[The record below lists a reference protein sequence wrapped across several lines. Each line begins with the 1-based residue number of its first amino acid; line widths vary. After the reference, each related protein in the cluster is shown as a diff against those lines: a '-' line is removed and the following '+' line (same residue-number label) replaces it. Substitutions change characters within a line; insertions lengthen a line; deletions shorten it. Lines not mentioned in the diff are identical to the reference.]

1 MVKFYVLQIKMGRMT
16 LADVPEKFKAAVET
30 ELNIGEQ
37 PMVYRI
43 LDISK
48 YQPNVDYAATAKDI
62 DGVILRIG
70 LTYWGAQ
77 NMGKDEYFEQHY
89 AGFKAVGCPVGVYY
103 YSAADSVAVA
113 EKEADFCLS
122 LLKGKQFELPIYYD
136 VENNQRQGSL
146 SKALLTQIVDVF
158 CSKVEKAGF
167 FVGFYAST
175 SWLTNKMDTAYL
187 SSKYTLW
194 KADYRTAYDKT
205 IPCDMHQYTSGGAVA
220 GINGRVDL
228 SNCYVDFE
236 KIIKE
241 KGLNGFEK
249 EIIERPVET
258 ESEIE
263 NLSKEASRLI
273 IGAMSKGDV
282 LTMSNYLD
290 SLEIKFEVTNEGYI
304 ITNYPVT
311 YGDKINI
318 KNKADDIG
326 NIAVKDYVPNIKNP
340 EQCAECDLLKAKI
353 AELERDFEAEVE
365 FKRGYQ
371 EQLETAN
378 NKLLSTTAELLA
390 VNKALSATR
399 ESVDNLT
406 VENADLKTKINK
418 IKELIV

>member
-1 MVKFYVLQIKMGRMT
+1 MAYK
-16 LADVPEKFKAAVET
+16 
-30 ELNIGEQ
+30 
-37 PMVYRI
+37 I

-48 YQPNVDYAATAKDI
+48 YQPIVDYTATAKDI
-62 DGVILRIG
+62 DGVILRVG

-77 NMGKDEYFEQHY
+77 NMGKDECFEQHY
-89 AGFKAVGCPVGVYY
+89 AGFKAVGCPVGAYY

-113 EKEADFCLS
+113 EKEANYCLS

-136 VENNQRQGSL
+136 VENNERQGKL
-146 SKALLTQIVDVF
+146 SKQALTEIVDKF
-158 CSKVEKAGF
+158 CSIVEKAGY
-167 FVGFYAST
+167 FVGYYSYTA
-175 SWLTNKMDTAYL
+175 WLLSKFDTAYL
-187 SSKYTLW
+187 SKKYTLW

-205 IPCDMHQYTSGGAVA
+205 IPCDMHQYTSGGAVN

-241 KGLNGFEK
+241 KGLNGFAAETIK
-249 EIIERPVET
+249 RPTKT

-263 NLSKEASRLI
+263 NLLKEASRLI

-290 SLEIKFEVTNEGYI
+290 SLKIKFEVTNEGYI
-304 ITNYPVT
+304 ITNHNVT

-326 NIAVKDYVPNIKNP
+326 NIAVKDYAPNIEKP
-340 EQCAECDLLKAKI
+340 EQCAECDLLIDKI
-353 AELERDFEAEVE
+353 AEVERDLAAEVE

-390 VNKALSATR
+390 ANKALSASR
-399 ESVDNLT
+399 ESLDSLT
-406 VENADLKTKINK
+406 AENANLKSTINK
-418 IKELIV
+418 VKEILQ

>member
-1 MVKFYVLQIKMGRMT
+1 MAYK
-16 LADVPEKFKAAVET
+16 
-30 ELNIGEQ
+30 
-37 PMVYRI
+37 I

-48 YQPNVDYAATAKDI
+48 YQPIVDYADTAKDI

-77 NMGKDEYFEQHY
+77 AMGKDEYFEQHY

-113 EKEADFCLS
+113 EKEANYCLS

-136 VENNQRQGSL
+136 VENNERQGKL
-146 SKALLTQIVDVF
+146 SKQALTEIVDKF
-158 CSKVEKAGF
+158 CSIVEKAGY
-167 FVGFYAST
+167 FVGYYSYTA
-175 SWLTNKMDTAYL
+175 WLLSKFDTAYL
-187 SSKYTLW
+187 SKKYTLW

-205 IPCDMHQYTSGGAVA
+205 IPCDMHQYTSGGSVN

-241 KGLNGFEK
+241 KGLNGFGA
-249 EIIERPVET
+249 EIIKRPTET
-258 ESEIE
+258 ESKIE
-263 NLSKEASRLI
+263 NLSKEASKLI
-273 IGAMSKGDV
+273 IGAMSKGDM
-282 LTMSNYLD
+282 LTMSDYLD
-290 SLEIKFEVTNEGYI
+290 SLKIKFEVTNEGYI

-318 KNKADDIG
+318 KNKADNIG

-353 AELERDFEAEVE
+353 AELERDFAAEVG
-365 FKRGYQ
+365 FKREYQ
-371 EQLETAN
+371 KEIEKLKADLSQAN
-378 NKLLSTTAELLA
+378 RQ
-390 VNKALSATR
+390 LSAER
-399 ESVDNLT
+399 ASNEIHVKELAKCQD
-406 VENADLKTKINK
+406 KIAK
-418 IKELIV
+418 IKECLK